1 VSSPKSSAVAARLE
15 IRVNDYIAELQTHPH
30 IDAPVGANVAIRS
43 TMPRCKV
50 TAHSTA
56 LTAR

>member
-1 VSSPKSSAVAARLE
+1 VHVAARLE